1 MNCGLPWLP
10 WAVWTHK
17 ETPFVVRLCHFAAVP
32 LNAEFSLSQHNLLPL
47 FVPFAS
53 STRGLP
59 RCFVQG
65 TQGEER
71 GAARGLHQ
79 RPRLGV
85 LVPVQ
90 PLLTAGQLFL
100 QAILLVTAQ
109 LARLRVRPAT
119 HTRHQDQLNP
129 LNACTPLGIKA
140 VLVSLSLPPKKNPF
154 FGVVTGKVVCKRN
167 LSCLKMS

>member
-10 WAVWTHK
+10 WAVRTHK

-32 LNAEFSLSQHNLLPL
+32 LNAESSLSQHNSLLPL

-100 QAILLVTAQ
+100 QAILLVTTQ

-129 LNACTPLGIKA
+129 SMHPHPLGLTFYWLVWVCLQRQTHFL
-140 VLVSLSLPPKKNPF
+140 VL
-154 FGVVTGKVVCKRN
+154 
-167 LSCLKMS
+167 